1 MLKKLLLIINPTS
14 GRGMI
19 KDYLLSIVTQF
30 SLAGYEVTVY
40 PTKAKHDAVS
50 KMKVARSYDLVIASG
65 GDGTLNEVITGLIE
79 ANEISDWLY
88 SPGTT
93 NDFASTL
100 VFLKMFQKHLNSV

>member
-79 ANEISDWLY
+79 ANGNTPIGY
-88 SPGTT
+88 IPTGTT

-100 VFLKMFQKHLNSV
+100 GTNAH